1 MTKKKRP
8 PARRARPPARRARPS
23 GAAPSNGAAA
33 KARNAPKPTR
43 SSTRTALAAI
53 GGVGIAAAIIVV
65 VGLARNPNPPPPTS
79 QSNATK
85 TVQLVTSVPATAL
98 DQATVGAAVSPP
110 LRLADGVAPLTQD
123 GKPEVF
129 YLGAEYCPYCAAQR
143 WPLIVALSRFGTFD
157 GLGTSFSS
165 SSDVFPNT
173 PTFTFHG
180 ATYSSPYV
188 SFTGV
193 ETADTAGAPLE
204 TPTASQET
212 LFSTYDAPPYTTQA
226 GAIPFLMIGNRYV
239 QIGAS
244 YQPTVLEGMSRLQ
257 IAQGLAD
264 PKASPASNDVL
275 ASADV
280 MTAAICELTDAQPT
294 DVCQSQGVTRAA
306 RSLPT
311 QAP

>member
-8 PARRARPPARRARPS
+8 PARRPRQS
-23 GAAPSNGAAA
+23 GATRPDGPTT
-33 KARNAPKPTR
+33 KARSAPTPKRAAPTR

-53 GGVGIAAAIIVV
+53 GGVGIAAAIIIG
-65 VGLARNPNPPPPTS
+65 VGIARNPKAPPPTTRNEAA
-79 QSNATK
+79 Q
-85 TVQLVTSVPATAL
+85 TVQLVTGVPAAAL
-98 DQATVGAAVSPP
+98 DRATVGPAVSPP
-110 LRLADGVAPLTQD
+110 LRLADGVPALTQD

-129 YLGAEYCPYCAAQR
+129 YLGAEYCPFCAAQR

-165 SSDVFPNT
+165 PTDVFPNT

-188 SFTGV
+188 AFTGV

-204 TPTASQET
+204 TPTAAQET
-212 LFSTYDAPPYTTQA
+212 LFGTYDAPPYTNSA

-244 YQPTVLEGMSRLQ
+244 YQPTVLEKMSRLQ

-264 PKASPASNDVL
+264 PKASPASNDIL

-280 MTAAICELTDAQPT
+280 MTAAICELTESQPS
-294 DVCQSQGVTRAA
+294 DVCQSPGVTRAA

>member
-1 MTKKKRP
+1 VTKKKRP
-8 PARRARPPARRARPS
+8 PARRPRPS
-23 GAAPSNGAAA
+23 SATASNGAAA
-33 KARNAPKPTR
+33 KARNAPKPPSRRNGPTR

-65 VGLARNPNPPPPTS
+65 VGLARNPEAPPPTS
-79 QSNATK
+79 QNDATK
-85 TVQLVTSVPATAL
+85 TVQLVTSVPTTAL

-188 SFTGV
+188 AFTGV

-244 YQPTVLEGMSRLQ
+244 YQPTVLEKMSRLQ
-257 IAQGLAD
+257 IAQSLAD
-264 PKASPASNDVL
+264 PKASPAANDIL

-280 MTAAICELTDAQPT
+280 MTAAICELTGGQPT
-294 DVCQSQGVTRAA
+294 DVCQSPGVTRAA